1 MSLDLGIKGKTALVV
16 GGSRGVGRAVVIAL
30 AREGCRIINLA
41 RSDDRLRAVYEE
53 TNKADYASYP
63 GDLMESGATE
73 WIAESIERKFG
84 TPDIIYY
91 CIGGSYGDIKQWN
104 ASAED
109 YQRVWQFNL
118 GIAIELN
125 NAFVPY
131 MLEKKWGR
139 VVMTSTDGTKCNS
152 GNVPYT
158 SAKFALEGYVKT
170 VSKQWA
176 KDNVILTAVAPGHV
190 YTPGRFMYS
199 QDEAWTKEY
208 MKHHA
213 PIERWASDEEI
224 AKVVTFLC
232 SEGASY
238 MAGSVVRVDGG
249 SR

>member
-1 MSLDLGIKGKTALVV
+1 LDLGIKGKTALVV
-16 GGSRGVGRAVVIAL
+16 GASRGVGRAVALKLADEGCKVIAV
-30 AREGCRIINLA
+30 A
-41 RSDDRLRAVYEE
+41 RSEDSLLTLPDSIDIVVQDMMDGRGAEFLVNSVLGRAV
-53 TNKADYASYP
+53 S
-63 GDLMESGATE
+63 
-73 WIAESIERKFG
+73 
-84 TPDIIYY
+84 PDIIYY
-91 CIGGSYGDIKQWN
+91 CIGGSYGDIKDWRSF
-104 ASAED
+104 ACD
-109 YQRVWQFNL
+109 YQKVWQFNL

-125 NAFVPY
+125 NAFVPH

-152 GNVPYT
+152 GNAPYT

-170 VSKQWA
+170 VSKVWA

-199 QDEAWTKEY
+199 QDELWTKEY

-213 PIERWASDEEI
+213 PIERWAADEEI

-232 SEGASY
+232 SEHSSY
-238 MAGSVVRVDGG
+238 MAGSIVRVDGG

>member
-16 GGSRGVGRAVVIAL
+16 GASRGVGRAVAL
-30 AREGCRIINLA
+30 KLADEGCQVVAVA
-41 RSDDRLRAVYEE
+41 RSYELLETLNHSNNIFIHAV
-53 TNKADYASYP
+53 
-63 GDLMESGATE
+63 DLMAYRA
-73 WIAESIERKFG
+73 AEEFAYFCKRYCG
-84 TPDIIYY
+84 YPDIIYY

>member
-16 GGSRGVGRAVVIAL
+16 GGSRGIGRAVASQL
-30 AREGCRIINLA
+30 FKSGCRVITVA
-41 RSDDRLRAVYEE
+41 RNKRLLDSIQEIGNVRLELDMMKY
-53 TNKADYASYP
+53 
-63 GDLMESGATE
+63 GATE
-73 WIAESIERKFG
+73 ALVKHVGYVGF
-84 TPDIIYY
+84 PDIIYY

-109 YQRVWQFNL
+109 YQKVWQFNL

-125 NAFVPY
+125 NAFVPH

-152 GNVPYT
+152 GNAPYT

-170 VSKQWA
+170 VSKVWA

-190 YTPGRFMYS
+190 HTPGRFMYS

-232 SEGASY
+232 SEHSSY
-238 MAGSVVRVDGG
+238 MSGAIVRVDGG